1 VINLSIGL
9 DFVKNIDKNWQKN
22 LISIDRMRDE
32 NYSYKKNYSNKEYL
46 IKSKEINN
54 EKNHDFW
61 EFWKKR
67 YLIIR

>member
-1 VINLSIGL
+1 VVYLSIGL
-9 DFVKNIDKNWQKN
+9 DFVKNIDKNWQKH
-22 LISIDRMRDE
+22 LISIDRMKDE
-32 NYSYKKNYSNKEYL
+32 KYSHKKNYTNSKDL
-46 IKSKEINN
+46 TKSKTSNI